1 MSKARHVG
9 GPCFLFNAVSPKQV
23 VRLTLYAVIGCDS
36 VSKQGQPG
44 VSLLPDCRHSKFCG
58 LQT

>member
-1 MSKARHVG
+1 MASLV
-9 GPCFLFNAVSPKQV
+9 FLFNAVSPKQV

-44 VSLLPDCRHSKFCG
+44 VSLLS
-58 LQT
+58 